1 MLVVLVL
8 SNKLLMQLFPHT
20 ILKALSQ
27 FFCGA
32 VRTIAKVLLVK
43 TMKNTLAESQCLY

>member
-1 MLVVLVL
+1 MNLTRDVAGVLVVLVL

-27 FFCGA
+27 FLCGA
-32 VRTIAKVLLVK
+32 GRRK
-43 TMKNTLAESQCLY
+43 